1 MATGKEARL
10 CTPGYGS
17 HAANVLYVLQD
28 RNGSNEYAVLPVYVR
43 APPVLGTARLACV
56 YWYCCGETD
65 FDFYYYMPAR
75 LACVLALR
83 RVNKQL
89 CLHERIVEQNTATVQ
104 LLDPRRCTPC

>member
-65 FDFYYYMPAR
+65 FG
-75 LACVLALR
+75 LLLLHACTTG
-83 RVNKQL
+83 L
-89 CLHERIVEQNTATVQ
+89 CIGITASEQATV
-104 LLDPRRCTPC
+104 LT